1 MCLNPVMQ
9 AKVPTAS
16 DPLLGSPSP
25 KSTKL
30 YRKFVYQDTC
40 YQVGESVFVSPGTFG
55 FKERKKEEDE
65 VGKKH
70 RKDQNSYDEDLYPEL
85 YRKTKASDYVK
96 GSNLECPVPF
106 EIGGR
111 MTHFSNYCR
120 CKFNCTTRYA
130 T

>member
-40 YQVGESVFVSPGTFG
+40 YQVGDSVFVSPGTFG

-70 RKDQNSYDEDLYPEL
+70 RKDQNGYDEDLYPEL

-106 EIGGR
+106 EIGVCVCECLGG
-111 MTHFSNYCR
+111 
-120 CKFNCTTRYA
+120 
-130 T
+130 